1 MLKKLFL
8 LMLSLS
14 VVFLYVAC
22 DKDDDPT
29 APEPIN
35 EFSLVTE
42 IGDLYVSNYTT
53 AGGLGVNI
61 GIADVFPVLN
71 DGNTSNDPYIIDWRS
86 AADFATGHIKGAVNM
101 TLGSLVDKIA
111 DGTIKKDKKILNV
124 CYTGQT
130 ASYATSILNLLG
142 FEAQNLLFGMCGVTT
157 DSTINGTRNWV
168 NQIASDEFATQ
179 LTGTVTTSA
188 TEYEFPVLTTGKE
201 TGEEIIMERA
211 KVGTASWGKISA
223 ADVFANPGNFFIINY
238 WPQAEYENPGHIPGA
253 VCFPPKTSLLSDAML
268 KNLPTDKTIVIYC
281 YTGQTSAQ
289 MTAYLQI
296 LGYDAKSL
304 LYGMNGFAYNS
315 MTKSK
320 YVAPSTD
327 YSAIIVK

>member
-22 DKDDDPT
+22 DKDDN
-29 APEPIN
+29 PEEPDPIN
-35 EFSLVTE
+35 EFALVTE
-42 IGDLYVSNYTT
+42 IGDQYVSAYTT
-53 AGGLGVNI
+53 AGGLGVNTT
-61 GIADVFPVLN
+61 IATMFPVLN
-71 DGNTSNDPYIIDWRS
+71 DGNASNDPYIIDWRS
-86 AADFATGHIKGAVNM
+86 GTDYATGHIKNAVNM
-101 TLGSLVDKIA
+101 SITTLVDKVT
-111 DGTIKKDKKILNV
+111 DGTIPKDKTILNV

-130 ASYATSILNLLG
+130 ASYATAILNLLG
-142 FEAQNLLFGMCGVTT
+142 YEAQNLKFGMCGVDTT
-157 DSTINGTRNWV
+157 STINGTKKWV
-168 NQIASDEFATQ
+168 SQIAADEFATQ
-179 LTGTVTTSA
+179 LTSDVTTTS

-201 TGEEIIMERA
+201 TAEEIIMERA
-211 KVGTASWGKISA
+211 KAGTASWGKIAA
-223 ADVFANPGNFFIINY
+223 ADIWANPGNYFIVNY

-253 VCFPPKTSLLSDAML
+253 VCFPPKTSLVSDAML

-289 MTAYLQI
+289 MAAYLQI

-304 LYGMNGFAYNS
+304 LYGMNGFAYGS
-315 MTKSK
+315 MTKGK
-320 YVAPSTD
+320 YSAPSTD